1 MMHKLSSPSVTAATA
16 QQVVEALRAMA
27 DASQRQVLMRFF
39 QTGPGQYAEGDRFL
53 GVRVPQVR
61 QVVRAVGTA
70 MPLAEVEKLLRSPW
84 HEVRLCGLLTLVHYM
99 QQAVVRSSRRGS
111 AAALQA
117 AAVRREEV
125 VQCYLRHLD
134 AANNWDLVDLSCP
147 KILGTYLLHP
157 TPDGALPSR
166 DVLYRLAASGN
177 LWRQRV
183 AMVTCWMLLR
193 PDDFTDTL
201 SLAEQF
207 LSHPHPLMHKAVG
220 WMLREVGKRQ
230 IDVLRHFLTL
240 HAAHMPRTAL
250 RYAIERMA
258 NHERRRWMAVPREC

>member
-1 MMHKLSSPSVTAATA
+1 
-16 QQVVEALRAMA
+16 
-27 DASQRQVLMRFF
+27 
-39 QTGPGQYAEGDRFL
+39 
-53 GVRVPQVR
+53 
-61 QVVRAVGTA
+61 
-70 MPLAEVEKLLRSPW
+70 MPLRQRCVDF
-84 HEVRLCGLLTLVHYM
+84 
-99 QQAVVRSSRRGS
+99 
-111 AAALQA
+111 
-117 AAVRREEV
+117 
-125 VQCYLRHLD
+125 YLSHT
-134 AANNWDLVDLSCP
+134 AHINNWDLVDLSCP

-193 PDDFTDTL
+193 TDDFTDTL

-230 IDVLRHFLTL
+230 IDVLRNFLTL